1 MSTLCNNKI
10 NNKTFLLYCLE
21 KAAKKLS
28 DKDEFKG
35 VTFTIDEGLRKEAG
49 DKPVAETCIKK
60 IRQCHILN
68 CTPKV
73 GQVKHYPVIER
84 VRYCTGLFPFNR
96 ALILLLL

>member
-1 MSTLCNNKI
+1 MQKSLFLYKQNNRKAQKNNKFLYPLS
-10 NNKTFLLYCLE
+10 KTGICY
-21 KAAKKLS
+21 
-28 DKDEFKG
+28 
-35 VTFTIDEGLRKEAG
+35 
-49 DKPVAETCIKK
+49 
-60 IRQCHILN
+60 QLN